1 MQPLPRPFFL
11 AFEQAL
17 HERLPHRELMQA
29 MDEAMWE
36 YGSMHTRDPAG
47 RIEKHDC
54 PIRIGSICLA
64 FFRLMTRSGYSPVEA
79 NARINQAC
87 QTFEGPL
94 EPAPNAQD
102 CTVAGYFLA
111 KGEPALCEAAFC
123 SRCALKNAGCPSL
136 ESLRAHAAPVDG
148 EPDMTGGLDGAM
160 PGRAFQAG
168 ITA

>member
-11 AFEQAL
+11 SFEQAL
-17 HERLPHRELMQA
+17 HERLSRRELMQA

-36 YGSMHTRDPAG
+36 YASMHARDPAG
-47 RIEKHDC
+47 RVKRHVC

-64 FFRLMTRSGYSPVEA
+64 FFRLMTKSGYSPEEA

-94 EPAPNAQD
+94 EPVPKAED
-102 CTVAGYFLA
+102 CAVAGYFLA

-123 SRCALKNAGCPSL
+123 SRCALKNTGCPSR
-136 ESLRAHAAPVDG
+136 ESLRTRVAPDDG
-148 EPDMTGGLDGAM
+148 NPERTGGLNGARS
-160 PGRAFQAG
+160 GRALQAG